1 MNLSNFWPRA
11 GAGKP
16 ATPVVSVSVT
26 KRTDAEKP
34 TTAGGQESRTSAPT
48 STWKNE
54 QLPTTTVAPSNAPR
68 GPIELPASL
77 AECEVL
83 EEALARDAIRLE
95 CQIGVA
101 EGTAKAEKRYADPT
115 WHHRAKAALKH
126 INRDRQRLTQHMKA
140 LRVEARRNCPAW
152 QARDKAILRE
162 LNARVP
168 KEVFDECVRV
178 VDEELEMIR

>member
-1 MNLSNFWPRA
+1 MKLSDLWPGR
-11 GAGKP
+11 KP
-16 ATPVVSVSVT
+16 ATPVVSVTVT
-26 KRTDAEKP
+26 KRAGAEQC
-34 TTAGGQESRTSAPT
+34 TTAGGQEPQAPAPT
-48 STWKNE
+48 STSKNE
-54 QLPTTTVAPSNAPR
+54 QLPTTAPR
-68 GPIELPASL
+68 GPVALPATL
-77 AECEVL
+77 AECEAL
-83 EEALARDAIRLE
+83 EETLARDAIRLE

-115 WHHRAKAALKH
+115 WYHRAKAALKH

-178 VDEELEMIR
+178 VDEELEVLR

>member
-1 MNLSNFWPRA
+1 MKLSDLWP
-11 GAGKP
+11 GHKP
-16 ATPVVSVSVT
+16 PALMPSAPVVSVTVT
-26 KRTDAEKP
+26 KRAGAERAIATGSTP
-34 TTAGGQESRTSAPT
+34 APAAT
-48 STWKNE
+48 
-54 QLPTTTVAPSNAPR
+54 PR
-68 GPIELPASL
+68 GPVELPATL

-83 EEALARDAIRLE
+83 EETLARDAIRLE
-95 CQIGVA
+95 CQIGQAKGRAVA
-101 EGTAKAEKRYADPT
+101 EGKYADPD
-115 WHHRAKAALKH
+115 WYHRARAALKH

-178 VDEELEMIR
+178 VDEELEVLR

>member
-1 MNLSNFWPRA
+1 MKLSDLWPRA

-16 ATPVVSVSVT
+16 ATPVVSVIVT
-26 KRTDAEKP
+26 KC
-34 TTAGGQESRTSAPT
+34 AGAGQP
-48 STWKNE
+48 
-54 QLPTTTVAPSNAPR
+54 VATGNTPASICAPR
-68 GPIELPASL
+68 GPAELPATL

-83 EEALARDAIRLE
+83 EEVLCRDAIRLE
-95 CQIGVA
+95 CQIGQ
-101 EGTAKAEKRYADPT
+101 AKAKAVTEGQYADAN
-115 WHHRAKAALKH
+115 WYHRAKAALKH
-126 INRDRQRLTQHMKA
+126 INRDRQRLMQHMKA

-178 VDEELEMIR
+178 VDEELEMVR

>member
-1 MNLSNFWPRA
+1 MKLSDLWPGRKPPARTPAKPVLSVTVTKRA
-11 GAGKP
+11 GA
-16 ATPVVSVSVT
+16 
-26 KRTDAEKP
+26 EQP
-34 TTAGGQESRTSAPT
+34 TTATQSSSSG
-48 STWKNE
+48 
-54 QLPTTTVAPSNAPR
+54 LR
-68 GPIELPASL
+68 GPVELPSTL

-101 EGTAKAEKRYADPT
+101 EGTAKAEKRYADPV
-115 WHHRAKAALKH
+115 WFHRAKAALKH
-126 INRDRQRLTQHMKA
+126 INRDRQRLMQHMKA
-140 LRVEARRNCPAW
+140 LRIEAKRNSPAW

-178 VDEELEMIR
+178 VDEELEMMR

>member
-1 MNLSNFWPRA
+1 MKLSDLWPRA

-16 ATPVVSVSVT
+16 ATSVVSVAVT
-26 KRTDAEKP
+26 RR
-34 TTAGGQESRTSAPT
+34 AGAGQP
-48 STWKNE
+48 
-54 QLPTTTVAPSNAPR
+54 VATGNTPASICAPR
-68 GPIELPASL
+68 GPAELPATL

-83 EEALARDAIRLE
+83 EEVLCRDAIRLE
-95 CQIGVA
+95 CQIGQ
-101 EGTAKAEKRYADPT
+101 AKAKAVTEGQYADAN
-115 WHHRAKAALKH
+115 WYHRAKAALKH
-126 INRDRQRLTQHMKA
+126 INRDRQRLMQHMKS
-140 LRVEARRNCPAW
+140 LRVQARRNCPAW

>member
-1 MNLSNFWPRA
+1 MKLSDLWTRA

-16 ATPVVSVSVT
+16 ATPVVSVAVT
-26 KRTDAEKP
+26 KR
-34 TTAGGQESRTSAPT
+34 AGAGQP
-48 STWKNE
+48 
-54 QLPTTTVAPSNAPR
+54 VATGNTPASICAPR
-68 GPIELPASL
+68 GPAELPATL

-83 EEALARDAIRLE
+83 EEVLCRDAIRLE
-95 CQIGVA
+95 CQIGQ
-101 EGTAKAEKRYADPT
+101 AKAKAVTEGQYADAN
-115 WHHRAKAALKH
+115 WYHRAKAALKH
-126 INRDRQRLTQHMKA
+126 INRDRQRLLQHMKT

-178 VDEELEMIR
+178 VDEELEMVR

>member
-11 GAGKP
+11 GAGKS

-26 KRTDAEKP
+26 KRSGAEKP
-34 TTAGGQESRTSAPT
+34 TTTETQESQAPAPT
-48 STWKNE
+48 FMSKNE
-54 QLPTTTVAPSNAPR
+54 QLPTAAPR
-68 GPIELPASL
+68 GPVELPATL
-77 AECEVL
+77 AECEEL
-83 EEALARDAIRLE
+83 EETLARDAIRLE

-115 WHHRAKAALKH
+115 WYHRAKAALKH